1 MNEEKFSQMKDGAI
15 LVNIARGAVVDTEA
29 LKRRCQD
36 LAEQCWMCLKKN
48 RWGKIARYGRWR
60 KL

>member
-29 LKRRCQD
+29 LKREIR
-36 LAEQCWMCLKKN
+36 L
-48 RWGKIARYGRWR
+48 YGDCRR
-60 KL
+60 GFAGAF